1 MIEKLKP
8 QDNNEE
14 EKLDEVVEAL
24 EEEGVK
30 PNDVIFSNPNI
41 GTKVAKVLNTFGV
54 TPESVQNWLG
64 IEECGCK
71 KRQKFLNGVLS
82 FLRPREEEQE

>member
-1 MIEKLKP
+1 MSS
-8 QDNNEE
+8 EE
-14 EKLDEVVEAL
+14 EKLNEVVEAL
-24 EEEGVK
+24 EQEGINAQDSIK
-30 PNDVIFSNPNI
+30 DINI

-54 TPESVQNWLG
+54 TPQAVQNWLG

-82 FLRPREEEQE
+82 FIKPHKTDS

>member
-1 MIEKLKP
+1 MS
-8 QDNNEE
+8 NEE
-14 EKLDEVVEAL
+14 EKFDEVVKAL
-24 EEEGVK
+24 EEEGIRPK
-30 PNDVIFSNPNI
+30 DVIHDARI
-41 GTKVAKVLNTFGV
+41 GSKVAKVLNTFGV

-82 FLRPREEEQE
+82 FLKPRDPE

>member
-1 MIEKLKP
+1 MS
-8 QDNNEE
+8 NEE
-14 EKLDEVVEAL
+14 EKLDQVVEAL

>member
-1 MIEKLKP
+1 MS
-8 QDNNEE
+8 NEE
-14 EKLDEVVEAL
+14 EKLDQVVEAL

-30 PNDVIFSNPNI
+30 PHDVIFSNPNI

>member
-1 MIEKLKP
+1 MS
-8 QDNNEE
+8 NEE
-14 EKLDEVVEAL
+14 EKLNQVVEAL
-24 EEEGVK
+24 EQEGINAK
-30 PNDVIFSNPNI
+30 DSIKDINI

-54 TPESVQNWLG
+54 TPERVQNWLG

-82 FLRPREEEQE
+82 FMKPPKQD